1 MKYEIK
7 GTPFP
12 VVECRI
18 ERGETMITEGGGMV
32 WMTPQVE
39 MTTTG
44 QGGFARLFSG
54 ENIFRN
60 LYTANADNQLIAFGA
75 SFPGRILPIDV
86 TQKAWIMQK
95 SAFLASED
103 TVNFEVVFQKK
114 LSTGLFGGEGFIMQ
128 RLSGR
133 GIAFVEIDGELI
145 EYQLAAGQRIV
156 VDTGNVAGYEESV
169 QMDIQS
175 VKGMKNK
182 LFGGEGLFHTILTG
196 PGKILLQTM
205 PVSGMAQTLIP
216 YLPVN
221 TNSN

>member
-32 WMTPQVE
+32 WMTPQIE
-39 MTTTG
+39 MTTSG

-60 LYTANADNQLIAFGA
+60 LYTANADNQLIAFGS

-86 TQKAWIMQK
+86 TNKAWIMQK

-103 TVNFEVVFQKK
+103 TVNYEVVFQKK
-114 LSTGLFGGEGFIMQ
+114 FSSGLFGGEGFIMQ

-133 GIAFVEIDGELI
+133 GIVFVEIDGELI
-145 EYQLAAGQRIV
+145 EYQLAAGQQIV
-156 VDTGNVAGYEESV
+156 VDTGNVAGYEETV
-169 QMDIQS
+169 QMDIQA
-175 VKGMKNK
+175 VKGIKNK
-182 LFGGEGLFHTILTG
+182 LFGGEGLFNTVLTG

-205 PVSGMAQTLIP
+205 PVSGMAQILIP
-216 YLPVN
+216 YMP
-221 TNSN
+221 TSSNN

>member
-32 WMTPQVE
+32 WMTPQIE
-39 MTTTG
+39 MTTSG

-60 LYTANADNQLIAFGA
+60 LYTANADNQLIAFGS

-86 TQKAWIMQK
+86 TNKPWIMQK

-103 TVNFEVVFQKK
+103 TVNYEVVFQKK
-114 LSTGLFGGEGFIMQ
+114 FSSGLFGGEGFIMQ

-133 GIAFVEIDGELI
+133 GIVFVEIDGELI
-145 EYQLAAGQRIV
+145 EYQLAAGQQIV
-156 VDTGNVAGYEESV
+156 VDTGNVAGYEETV
-169 QMDIQS
+169 QMDIQA
-175 VKGMKNK
+175 VKGIKNK
-182 LFGGEGLFHTILTG
+182 LFGGEGLFNTVLTG

-205 PVSGMAQTLIP
+205 PVSGMAQILIP
-216 YLPVN
+216 YMP
-221 TNSN
+221 TSSNN

>member
-32 WMTPQVE
+32 WMTPQIE
-39 MTTTG
+39 MTTSG

-60 LYTANADNQLIAFGA
+60 LYTANADNQLIAFGS

-86 TQKAWIMQK
+86 TNKPWIMQK

-103 TVNFEVVFQKK
+103 TVNYEVVFHKK
-114 LSTGLFGGEGFIMQ
+114 FSSGLFGGEGFIMQ

-133 GIAFVEIDGELI
+133 GIVFVEIDGELI
-145 EYQLAAGQRIV
+145 EYQLAADQQIV
-156 VDTGNVAGYEESV
+156 VDTGNVAGYEETV
-169 QMDIQS
+169 QMDIQA
-175 VKGMKNK
+175 VKGIKNK
-182 LFGGEGLFHTILTG
+182 LFGGEGLFNTVLTG

-205 PVSGMAQTLIP
+205 PVSGMAQILIP
-216 YLPVN
+216 YMP
-221 TNSN
+221 TSSSN

>member
-32 WMTPQVE
+32 WMTPQIE
-39 MTTTG
+39 MTTSG

-60 LYTANADNQLIAFGA
+60 LYTANADNQLIAFGS

-86 TQKAWIMQK
+86 TNKPWIMQK

-103 TVNFEVVFQKK
+103 TVNYEVVFQKK
-114 LSTGLFGGEGFIMQ
+114 FSSGLFGGEGFIMQ

-133 GIAFVEIDGELI
+133 GIVFVEIDGELI
-145 EYQLAAGQRIV
+145 EYQLAADQQIV
-156 VDTGNVAGYEESV
+156 VDTGNVAGYEETV
-169 QMDIQS
+169 QMDIQA
-175 VKGMKNK
+175 VKGIKNK
-182 LFGGEGLFHTILTG
+182 LFGGEGLFNTVLTG

-205 PVSGMAQTLIP
+205 PVSGMAQILIP
-216 YLPVN
+216 YMP
-221 TNSN
+221 TSSSN

>member
-32 WMTPQVE
+32 WMTPQIE
-39 MTTTG
+39 MTTSG

-60 LYTANADNQLIAFGA
+60 LYTANADNQLIAFGS
-75 SFPGRILPIDV
+75 SFLGRILPIDV
-86 TQKAWIMQK
+86 TNKAWIMQK

-103 TVNFEVVFQKK
+103 TVNYEVVFQKK
-114 LSTGLFGGEGFIMQ
+114 FSSGLFGGEGFIMQ

-133 GIAFVEIDGELI
+133 GIVFVEIDGELI
-145 EYQLAAGQRIV
+145 EYQLAADQQIV
-156 VDTGNVAGYEESV
+156 VDTGNVAGYEETV

-175 VKGMKNK
+175 VKGIKNK
-182 LFGGEGLFHTILTG
+182 LFGGEGLFNTVLTG

-205 PVSGMAQTLIP
+205 PVSGMAQILIP
-216 YLPVN
+216 YMP
-221 TNSN
+221 TSSNN